1 MKEISKQSDNRW
13 TKELYQTRKEWNIEK
28 LEIQGQV
35 DLELKEKR
43 KKRNGRW
50 RRNNSSGR

>member
-13 TKELYQTRKEWNIEK
+13 TKELYQTRKEWNVEK

-43 KKRNGRW
+43 KKRNERW
-50 RRNNSSGR
+50 RRNNSSG